1 MPMNAAARRDPS
13 ARGWV
18 RLSILIA
25 ALLLVAAMVLSV
37 SGLAGTAQGQ
47 AESGAIP
54 SVALDSNEPGQL
66 VITWQAPDPAPT
78 DYRIRWANASMGFP
92 SYNAPN
98 EPERGN
104 SHPAGDANTLTLND
118 LTPGENYKV
127 QIRARY
133 YNADRTVHERS
144 GPWTATATQ
153 RVKDHPP
160 AAPTGLTASQVAH
173 DSLTLTW
180 NDPQDA
186 DITGYRVLRGSD
198 AGSLSTIEAD
208 TESAGAEYTDS
219 TVTAE
224 TTYHYAVMA
233 LSADGDS
240 TQSGT
245 ISVTTPAAPPPAD
258 PPPADPS
265 GLTAARVGHS
275 VLTLTWD
282 DPQDAR
288 ITTGTASCEDPMPA
302 VCPPSNPASLLMAL
316 ASSPRLRM

>member
-18 RLSILIA
+18 GLSVLIA
-25 ALLLVAAMVLSV
+25 ALLLVAGMVLTG
-37 SGLAGTAQGQ
+37 SGLAAPADAQ
-47 AESGAIP
+47 AEAGAIP
-54 SVALDSNEPGQL
+54 SLTLDSNEPGQL
-66 VITWQAPDPAPT
+66 VITWATPDPAPT

-104 SHPAGDANTLTLND
+104 SHPAGDANTLTLDN

-133 YNADRTVHERS
+133 YNADRSVHERS

-153 RVKDHPP
+153 RVKAHPP

-180 NDPQDA
+180 NDPQEA
-186 DITGYRVLRGSD
+186 GITGYRVLRGTD

-208 TESAGAEYTDS
+208 TESAGAEYTDT
-219 TVTAE
+219 TVAAE
-224 TTYHYAVMA
+224 TTYHYAVLA
-233 LSADGDS
+233 LSADGDGAQS
-240 TQSGT
+240 TAPS
-245 ISVTTPAAPPPAD
+245 APPRRQR
-258 PPPADPS
+258 PPIQTTARRIRIRRLPQRPRRRRRCQPS
-265 GLTAARVGHS
+265 P
-275 VLTLTWD
+275 W
-282 DPQDAR
+282 
-288 ITTGTASCEDPMPA
+288 
-302 VCPPSNPASLLMAL
+302 
-316 ASSPRLRM
+316 